1 MNEKK
6 YPRVLV
12 LSNMCFSE
20 STNNGRTL
28 GNFFK
33 GWPHDKLAQFYIK
46 DGDKPWEEVCENY
59 FCFTDKQVLN
69 ILLHKKSENKAIE
82 SNDQSASSG
91 VGKNAV
97 TMTVRALLWKIVPW
111 KNKGFSQ
118 FVDRFNP
125 EAVVLQ
131 AGDTVFMYDL
141 AYKISCSRNIPLYI
155 YNSEDHVLREKN
167 YFDNSALGNIV
178 YPFFHRW
185 LKKSFWRTMKQTKSV
200 VYISDKLCNTYNSIR
215 KHDSHVIYTSTEL
228 KPCEQIDEHDPLI
241 ISYFGNMDFDR
252 DTSLI
257 QLAESFAEVDDR
269 IKIDVYG
276 KFPDVVR
283 NRLEACNAIRRKG
296 FVSYEEL
303 IKVIGNSDIVV
314 HIESFS
320 DYYQQFND
328 HYFSTKIA
336 DCLVCGKPFLVYAPE
351 KIAFVEYLKKNDA
364 AIVISNPSKL
374 DKIVK
379 KTVEN
384 DEFRKSKV
392 QNAIRLANRNH
403 EVENNIEKFQ
413 NTIINR

>member
-46 DGDKPWEEVCENY
+46 DGDEPWEEVCENY
-59 FCFTDKQVLN
+59 YCFTDKQVLN
-69 ILLHKKSENKAIE
+69 ILLHRNSVGKTTEN
-82 SNDQSASSG
+82 NGQSVSSG

-97 TMTVRALLWKIVPW
+97 TMTVRALLWRIVPW
-111 KNKGFSQ
+111 EKKGFSQ
-118 FVDRFNP
+118 LVDRFNP

-131 AGDTVFMYDL
+131 AGDTIFMYDL
-141 AYKISCSRNIPLYI
+141 AYKISRSRNIPLYI

-167 YFDNSALGNIV
+167 YFDNSTLGNIV
-178 YPFFHRW
+178 YPFFHSW
-185 LKKSFWRTMKQTKSV
+185 LKKSFWRAMKQTKSV
-200 VYISDKLCNTYNSIR
+200 IYISDKLCNTYNSIR

-228 KPCEQIDEHDPLI
+228 KPCEQNQEHDPLI
-241 ISYFGNMDFDR
+241 VSYFGNMDFDR

-257 QLAESFAEVDDR
+257 ELSDSFSEADNR

-276 KFPDVVR
+276 KFPDAVR
-283 NRLEACNAIRRKG
+283 IRLEECNAIRVKG
-296 FVSYEEL
+296 FVPYDIL
-303 IKVIGNSDIVV
+303 IDVIKNSDIVV
-314 HIESFS
+314 HIESFN

-336 DCLVCGKPFLVYAPE
+336 DCLICGKPFLVYAPK
-351 KIAFVEYLKKNDA
+351 KIAFVEYLIRNDA
-364 AIVISNPSKL
+364 AIVITDPKELGS
-374 DKIVK
+374 IVEK
-379 KTVEN
+379 AVSCQ
-384 DEFRKSKV
+384 EFRKSKV
-392 QNAIRLANRNH
+392 NNAITLANVNH
-403 EVENNIEKFQ
+403 KVEGNIKRFQ
-413 NTIINR
+413 DIIIYS